1 MSKTNRKQLY
11 PRLAKMPYYRTSVS
25 AERTKAEI
33 ISLLEKY
40 GIESHQWTKLEGKET
55 LKFIMDT
62 VVQGRQIKQAVLF
75 EIPTIK
81 ALTGQRNKIVEVPLA
96 QSYRIFWYALK
107 SLLESTKYGLLSKED
122 LFMSYTLTQLPTGE
136 FVQMKDFLKENS
148 LLLASGG
155 LDD

>member
-1 MSKTNRKQLY
+1 MSKKELY

-62 VVQGRQIKQAVLF
+62 VVQGTQIKQAVLF

-81 ALTGQRNKIVEVPLA
+81 ALTGQRNKIVEVPQS
-96 QSYRIFWYALK
+96 QSYRIFFYALK
-107 SLLESTKYGLLSKED
+107 SLLESTKFGLLKKED
-122 LFMSYTLTQLPTGE
+122 LFMSYTLTQLPNGE
-136 FVQMKDFLKENS
+136 IVQMKDFLRENQP
-148 LLLASGG
+148 LLAQGG
-155 LDD
+155 LFDE